1 MVLWNFLEKGRIGE
15 SKVKMQKEGG
25 EGLPSTTPSIPC
37 KAGTWPFSSCADT
50 SKRLCSPEVQAGLP
64 RAPGASCI
72 PTQIPSSQL
81 LLCPRPF
88 LVFHASG
95 FPCFQLLPQGLSPQL
110 RHPHRPDPALGVDLL
125 PGPAP
130 LCPLH
135 TPTLPLASLPL
146 QGHSLGGL
154 FLPLVGFLPPTK
166 DCPGDRRTSEL
177 AIPSSRLC

>member
-1 MVLWNFLEKGRIGE
+1 MKAKLKCKKREERDFHPRLPQSPAKLGPGPLVLVL
-15 SKVKMQKEGG
+15 
-25 EGLPSTTPSIPC
+25 TPPNASAPQRC
-37 KAGTWPFSSCADT
+37 RQGCHEPRGPPASPLRYQAPSSCSAHAPFWF
-50 SKRLCSPEVQAGLP
+50 SMLP
-64 RAPGASCI
+64 VSR
-72 PTQIPSSQL
+72 
-81 LLCPRPF
+81 
-88 LVFHASG
+88 
-95 FPCFQLLPQGLSPQL
+95 FQLLPQGLSPQL